1 MSAQFDRMSA
11 IEMKRRIARKEM
23 SPVDV
28 TKRALDAAQAT
39 QKTLNCYST
48 LMPEAALAAAQ
59 AAEDAIMKKQPLGL
73 LHGLPVSVKDLIA
86 VGGVTYARSKSVV

>member
-28 TKRALDAAQAT
+28 TKRALEAAQAT

-59 AAEDAIMKKQPLGL
+59 
-73 LHGLPVSVKDLIA
+73 
-86 VGGVTYARSKSVV
+86 VGGRRHHEEAAAWAAARRCPFR